1 MYFTFNG
8 TSSERYGLKVKNSNH
23 LSRPAKKIE
32 SIEIP
37 GRTGNLIIDDGSKKN
52 QSIELLCTL
61 DCRSNDNI
69 AVVSKQ
75 IGAWLQDPIGY
86 QTLTMYDGMVFKAI
100 CTNQVDISEVI
111 DNFAEVSI
119 RFDATEVMS

>member
-1 MYFTFNG
+1 MYFIFNG
-8 TSSERYGLKVKNSNH
+8 VDSRKFGLKVKSSNH

-52 QSIELLCTL
+52 QQIEIFCYA
-61 DCRSNDNI
+61 DCRSNNNI
-69 AVVSKQ
+69 HILSKK
-75 IGAWLQDPIGY
+75 IGEWLQDPIGY
-86 QTLTMYDGMVFKAI
+86 QTLRMYDGTKFKAI
-100 CTNQVDISEVI
+100 CTNQVDINELI

-119 RFDATEVMS
+119 RFDATEVTE